1 MSELLKRYTSA
12 DGCVDAWI
20 EQESSIHLK
29 SVSKFGDPVE
39 LTAKEARVLAEN
51 LNKLAELLDAMDE

>member
-1 MSELLKRYTSA
+1 MSELLKRYMSA

-39 LTAKEARVLAEN
+39 LTAKEARILAEN